1 MTPDI
6 FNKHNSD
13 FFSREEDGHTYY
25 FSRADNEWICF
36 PTYAHGE
43 PDFSVL
49 HYFSDLDLPE
59 EDLKKLK
66 TWLDSKTR
74 SYN

>member
-6 FNKHNSD
+6 FNKYNSD
-13 FFSREEDGHTYY
+13 FFHREEDGHTYY

-43 PDFSVL
+43 PDFSVM
-49 HYFSDLDLPE
+49 HYFSDLVMTE
-59 EDLKKLK
+59 GDLKKL
-66 TWLDSKTR
+66 TAWLESKR
-74 SYN
+74 KVV